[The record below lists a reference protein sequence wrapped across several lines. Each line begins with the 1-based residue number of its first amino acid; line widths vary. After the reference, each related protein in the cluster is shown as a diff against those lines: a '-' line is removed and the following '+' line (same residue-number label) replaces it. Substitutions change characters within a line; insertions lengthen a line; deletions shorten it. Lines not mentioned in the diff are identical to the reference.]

1 MIGRAAFIGL
11 LALYPFIVYFGIR
24 FLPPTFFAVLLAVIV
39 ALRLTVI
46 KPEERRMVLPVMLLL
61 LVYAIG
67 AAIIGRTQALLYYPV
82 RVNALLCTIFTL
94 SLWSGDPLLLRVVR
108 SRGIPISEHG
118 VRYIS
123 RLTAV
128 WAFFFAMNGL
138 ISFWTTTTTLRVWT
152 LYNGLISYLL
162 IGTLILCE
170 WRYREYY
177 KRNHRVS
184 NH

>member
-1 MIGRAAFIGL
+1 MLGRTAFIGL
-11 LALYPFIVYFGIR
+11 LALYPFIVFFGIR
-24 FLPPTFFAVLLAVIV
+24 FLPAAFFGVLLAVLV
-39 ALRLTVI
+39 VLRLTVI

-82 RVNALLCTIFTL
+82 LVNAALCAIFTS
-94 SLWSGDPLLLRVVR
+94 SLWSGNPLLLRVVR
-108 SRGIPISEHG
+108 SRGIPMSEHR
-118 VRYIS
+118 VRYIT

-162 IGTLILCE
+162 VGTLILCE
-170 WRYREYY
+170 WLYRKYY
-177 KRNHRVS
+177 KRTHRLS